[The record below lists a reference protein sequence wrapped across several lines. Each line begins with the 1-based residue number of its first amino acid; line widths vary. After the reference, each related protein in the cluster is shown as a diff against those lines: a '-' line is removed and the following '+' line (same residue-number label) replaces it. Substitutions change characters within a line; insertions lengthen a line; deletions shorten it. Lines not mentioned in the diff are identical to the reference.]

1 MTKFAG
7 RWITTYGPMELQQD
21 ERGIRGTYWY
31 QGIPCTIDGQ
41 LLPDGRFSFRYKD
54 PSGVGQGWF
63 ELTSYGQIRG
73 SYCLE
78 GFDQSQDWT
87 GQREWDGVWDTSFDR
102 LRLVQ
107 GDETR
112 VNGFYD
118 GFGPARIE
126 GTLEGKR
133 LVFRYIEPKVQGEG
147 WFELADDALAFAGSW
162 RPDGAPAWGDW
173 HGRRVFP
180 HPGLT
185 WLVVI
190 EAHWQRSLADGEY
203 SYGEMLRAFFA
214 RLPQVAVRHRYFN
227 DETSLARWCRELMYI
242 PEPAIVLISS
252 HGLSEGVT
260 VNGQT
265 IDTKLV
271 INILRAACNIKLLH
285 FAACLMLKEENAGD
299 FARRIGVTV
308 PYPISGYTTSIDWGG
323 SAILEFSYFDMI
335 LGKGMT
341 PEQAA
346 GLLPT
351 LITYAGD
358 KAPAESPYPAV
369 GFRFFKPGGGN

>member
-1 MTKFAG
+1 MDCFPYYGPLGGVSMTKFAG
-7 RWITTYGPMELQQD
+7 RWITTYGQMELQQD
-21 ERGIRGTYWY
+21 ERGLRGTYWD

-87 GQREWDGVWDTSFDR
+87 GQREWDGVWDTSFGR

-147 WFELADDALAFAGSW
+147 WFELAGDALSFVGTW
-162 RPDGAPAWGDW
+162 RPHRAPARGDW
-173 HGRRVFP
+173 HGRRRVP
-180 HPGLT
+180 H
-185 WLVVI
+185 
-190 EAHWQRSLADGEY
+190 
-203 SYGEMLRAFFA
+203 
-214 RLPQVAVRHRYFN
+214 
-227 DETSLARWCRELMYI
+227 
-242 PEPAIVLISS
+242 
-252 HGLSEGVT
+252 
-260 VNGQT
+260 
-265 IDTKLV
+265 
-271 INILRAACNIKLLH
+271 
-285 FAACLMLKEENAGD
+285 
-299 FARRIGVTV
+299 
-308 PYPISGYTTSIDWGG
+308 
-323 SAILEFSYFDMI
+323 
-335 LGKGMT
+335 
-341 PEQAA
+341 
-346 GLLPT
+346 
-351 LITYAGD
+351 
-358 KAPAESPYPAV
+358 
-369 GFRFFKPGGGN
+369 